1 MHSIPHEEIEEK
13 MEAAAFDDL
22 GTEDVR
28 RLEVESFPV
37 TVINDARGSDL
48 YIENVKK
55 YKRD

>member
-13 MEAAAFDDL
+13 MEAAFDDL
-22 GTEDVR
+22 WTEDVR

-37 TVINDARGSDL
+37 IVIGDTRGSDL

-55 YKRD
+55 YKRE